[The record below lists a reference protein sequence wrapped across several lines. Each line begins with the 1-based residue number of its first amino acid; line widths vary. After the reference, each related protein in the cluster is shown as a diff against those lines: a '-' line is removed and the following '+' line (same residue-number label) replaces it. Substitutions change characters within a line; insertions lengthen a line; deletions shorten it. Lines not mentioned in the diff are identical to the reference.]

1 MIKKI
6 RVTCIDYVSFTFD
19 NVTFFDLDYS
29 KNEILIVEDY
39 KINNFFIKKNVV
51 SISIKEEEK

>member
-39 KINNFFIKKNVV
+39 KINNFL
-51 SISIKEEEK
+51 